1 MIKTGLFFGS
11 FNPIHIGHLIIASY
25 IHQFTDLEEVWIVV
39 SPKNP
44 LKPELELLEEEE
56 RLKMAQLAVEHNP
69 SLKVC
74 DIEFYLPKP
83 SYTIDT
89 ILRLESDHPGRQFV
103 IIAGTDIFKD
113 LHRWKEWEN
122 LISGYQFYIYNR
134 PEYDAGDFANHP
146 SVKIIKAPLLDISST
161 FIRKALSNGY
171 DIRYMLTEKVW
182 DYIKSKKLYH

>member
-74 DIEFYLPKP
+74 DIEFYLHCNFFCQIGEKC
-83 SYTIDT
+83 
-89 ILRLESDHPGRQFV
+89 
-103 IIAGTDIFKD
+103 
-113 LHRWKEWEN
+113 
-122 LISGYQFYIYNR
+122 
-134 PEYDAGDFANHP
+134 
-146 SVKIIKAPLLDISST
+146 
-161 FIRKALSNGY
+161 Y
-171 DIRYMLTEKVW
+171 DIIGALVG
-182 DYIKSKKLYH
+182 

>member
-1 MIKTGLFFGS
+1 M
-11 FNPIHIGHLIIASY
+11 IIASY

-182 DYIKSKKLYH
+182 GYIKSKSYTTKFKSGL